1 MNAAHVTSTA
11 ALDDLLGELAAS
23 AASPAQDPAVREQF
37 EQLLATRPAALLRSG
52 GPVHLTASCHIVD
65 APGEHVVLLWHRKGR
80 FWVQPGGHLEPGEDS
95 FEQAARRE
103 AEEETGLAG
112 LTRVSAGPAML
123 HQHALAD
130 GFGACRAHW
139 DVQYLLRA
147 PGPAA
152 EVPLR
157 GSEESGEV
165 VWAPLATLPEGTVA
179 DIPITL
185 RRLAPL
191 LAPARR

>member
-1 MNAAHVTSTA
+1 MSDEPG
-11 ALDDLLGELAAS
+11 LDGLLDELAAS
-23 AASPAQDPAVREQF
+23 AASPAHDVAVREQF
-37 EQLLATRPAALLRSG
+37 LQLLATRPAALLRSG

-80 FWVQPGGHLEPGEDS
+80 FWVQPGGHLEAGETS

-103 AEEETGLAG
+103 AAEETGL
-112 LTRVSAGPAML
+112 TRLQRIGPGPAML
-123 HQHALAD
+123 HQHALSG

-147 PGPAA
+147 PLPAA
-152 EVPLR
+152 HVPLR
-157 GSEESGEV
+157 CSDESGEV
-165 VWAPLATLPEGTVA
+165 VWAPLAALPEGTVA
-179 DIPITL
+179 DIPVTL

-191 LAPARR
+191 LAPART